1 MTLLQH
7 IAATG
12 SPSAISRAVGVPPG
26 LTHFQLSAQYPEVI
40 DPQAP
45 AGSRQAYGD
54 TATQTRTT
62 LARLEK
68 VLAEMGLG
76 LEQLTHARIYLVA
89 DPDTGQMDFDGF
101 NAAYNAYLKARV
113 SVFPARTVVQ
123 VTGLVKPGWLIE
135 IEACAAAA

>member
-1 MTLLQH
+1 M
-7 IAATG
+7 
-12 SPSAISRAVGVPPG
+12 
-26 LTHFQLSAQYPEVI
+26 I

-123 VTGLVKPGWLIE
+123 VAGLVKPGWLIE